1 MTSGMRVTKLSAID
15 IDEQEAKEISMQD
28 YSEQQLSVF
37 SSSTRLLGDRRYAKR
52 RPYLPENIHSIP
64 TILDVSP
71 PRKLSAEDPERW
83 WLSFQFRGSI
93 VFGAYVAFPYILQ
106 LVAQAVDVTDDLNY
120 LVSSFIPSV
129 SILFGTLCSLTV
141 NILYSRQAR
150 LQQTVS
156 EEASLLSQLT
166 QDLLHLL
173 RRPEHSEHKKRA
185 AQAAADYV
193 ATLVGDS
200 RGVEIM
206 KVVISDPIMQMTDT
220 VVAFEQYCEDKGTD
234 LQAAGALVSSLRS
247 NLSEIG
253 VLRARR
259 LSDEAL
265 ALPPTHFGLLA
276 LLSGLILAA
285 FILTSLGSVDMSSGM
300 ANPSIESRVLFS
312 VISGV
317 YTLFFNF
324 SRDLNQPF
332 GGVYQI
338 RRSQTASYLLKTKRI
353 ITSAGLAQDVNF
365 GYGEDG
371 SRIQ

>member
-1 MTSGMRVTKLSAID
+1 MALISCLILLYLNKNLLSTALIPPIISTKTFSSRIMTSGMRVTKLSAID

-300 ANPSIESRVLFS
+300 GENGREVKVSVLLCPTRLTQSIV
-312 VISGV
+312 
-317 YTLFFNF
+317 
-324 SRDLNQPF
+324 
-332 GGVYQI
+332 
-338 RRSQTASYLLKTKRI
+338 
-353 ITSAGLAQDVNF
+353 TSLAF
-365 GYGEDG
+365 LPAC
-371 SRIQ
+371 S